1 MASSDD
7 RAGAPT
13 IFEVAEAAGVSIT
26 TVSHVFSGKRP
37 VNARTRKR
45 VAGAAESLGYSP
57 RRTARALASGR
68 TMTLA
73 IQFPYQA
80 ADLLFNPYFNE
91 MIPAM
96 SEAAVA
102 RGYAFVLV
110 PPDPPRDSFLA
121 PLIDQR
127 GVDGA
132 ILLDPV
138 LGDGF
143 PAVLTEAGVPF
154 VSLGRVPDAPEVP
167 RVDQDFGAA
176 FEDVAGHL
184 RDGGYQRPAL
194 LNLPGQLTTLLDMQ
208 AAFDAAS
215 EGGVVVVAADGSDHA
230 AEAAA
235 RELLAGP
242 EPADAIVCISERH
255 AASVYRTAMDLG
267 LLIPEDVGVV
277 ALGDTIAAGMN
288 PPLTSGALFP
298 DHAGRAVVDLVHRVI
313 EGEAIP
319 ALTLVPFELCARK
332 STMRHLDRRAEPFRP
347 H

>member
-1 MASSDD
+1 MPNRDD
-7 RAGAPT
+7 RAGGPT

-37 VNARTRKR
+37 VKERTRRR

-80 ADLLFNPYFNE
+80 ADVLFNPYFSE

-96 SEAAVA
+96 SEAAVG
-102 RGYAFVLV
+102 RGYAFVFV

-121 PLIDQR
+121 PLIEQR
-127 GVDGA
+127 GIDGA

-138 LGDGF
+138 LGDVF
-143 PAVLTEAGVPF
+143 PTVLAEAAVPF
-154 VSLGRVPDAPEVP
+154 VSLGRVPDAPDAP

-176 FEDVAGHL
+176 FAQLAGHL
-184 RDGGYQRPAL
+184 SEAGYVRPAL
-194 LNLPGQLTTLLDMQ
+194 LSLPGQLTTLLDLQ
-208 AAFDAAS
+208 EAFEAAY
-215 EGGVVVVAADGSDHA
+215 EGGVVAVAADGSDHA
-230 AEAAA
+230 AEDAA
-235 RELLAGP
+235 RELLAGTQ
-242 EPADAIVCISERH
+242 PADAIVCISERH

-267 LLIPEDVGVV
+267 LSIPEDVGVA
-277 ALGDTIAAGMN
+277 ALGDAIAAGMH
-288 PPLTSGALFP
+288 PPLTSVAMFA
-298 DHAGRAVVDLVHRVI
+298 DHAGRALVEMVHRVV
-313 EGEAIP
+313 EGGAIP
-319 ALTLVPFELCARK
+319 ALTLVPFELHARE
-332 STMRHLDRRAEPFRP
+332 STARRLDRRAKPFRP